1 MPANSNVSSLSP
13 AKRAIV
19 IGMDGASMELV
30 NNVIDWG
37 HAPNMGKLRDQGVFR
52 PYDRRFSDPDA
63 TGVDRVE
70 YWFVARHPPSHG
82 F

>member
-1 MPANSNVSSLSP
+1 MPTNSNVSNLSP

-37 HAPNMGKLRDQGVFR
+37 HAPNMGKLREQGVFG
-52 PYDRRFSDPDA
+52 P
-63 TGVDRVE
+63 
-70 YWFVARHPPSHG
+70 
-82 F
+82 